1 MKETTWN
8 NEGISGCSHIYSH
21 HKNEAHFNSFL
32 KYLGQI
38 ALFDQNKDKS
48 KISYSSEADSKFIEN
63 FFPICNLHHDT
74 CLTL

>member
-48 KISYSSEADSKFIEN
+48 
-63 FFPICNLHHDT
+63 
-74 CLTL
+74 